1 MKIILTKNNSIIN
14 PFEIQVNECG
24 SYDIFDSQKHN
35 GCNAS
40 HALITFF
47 SHMQQRRNIVPIVKN
62 NKEFTLLYDHLENQ
76 RLNNV
81 N

>member
-1 MKIILTKNNSIIN
+1 MKIILLKTDSTYSFK
-14 PFEIQVNECG
+14 IQVNKCN
-24 SYDIFDSQKHN
+24 SYGIFHSQKHN
-35 GCNAS
+35 GWNAS

-47 SHMQQRRNIVPIVKN
+47 SHVQQVQPRND
-62 NKEFTLLYDHLENQ
+62 KELILLYDHLENQ